1 MPIEAPISKFKK
13 NGLMIYIGVC
23 LLAAGVFAYDGYLS
37 KYEWS
42 RRYSFYKEH
51 VIDNDGIPT
60 STMNFNRKAPPVF
73 LGIAVLMGAYLLVI
87 RSKKLVADEN
97 ALILSNAERI
107 AYDAIQKIDK
117 THFDSKGVFVLT
129 YKDEGGKEIERKISS
144 RKYDN
149 LKAVLDY
156 LVEKITGKEA

>member
-1 MPIEAPISKFKK
+1 MAIEAPISKFKK

-42 RRYSFYKEH
+42 RRYSFYKEN
-51 VIDNDGIPT
+51 VIDNDGKPT
-60 STMNFNRKAPPVF
+60 STMNFNRKSPPVF
-73 LGIAVLMGAYLLVI
+73 LGTAVLMGAYLLVI

-97 ALILSNAERI
+97 ALIVSSAERI
-107 AYDAIQKIDK
+107 AYDDIQKIDK
-117 THFDSKGVFVLT
+117 THFDSKGFFVLT
-129 YKDEGGKEIERKISS
+129 YKDEDGKEIERKISN

-149 LKAVLDY
+149 LAAVLDY
-156 LVEKITGKEA
+156 LVEKIS